1 MHKGDVIIYMLF
13 SFVVEEFSTSI
24 FIQVSRKKIKTYND
38 HCTSSVSWNLALGL
52 LGKPCRERE
61 FLQCRIGFASHSIG
75 IKGMFPDYTRKIGP
89 ALYKKQ
95 KAHLENVGKDLRA
108 IVAYKM
114 SLGGNVGS
122 KNPKTNLVGF

>member
-52 LGKPCRERE
+52 LGTLERERVSPMQNW
-61 FLQCRIGFASHSIG
+61 FCLIFHQDQGHVPRLH
-75 IKGMFPDYTRKIGP
+75 
-89 ALYKKQ
+89 
-95 KAHLENVGKDLRA
+95 
-108 IVAYKM
+108 
-114 SLGGNVGS
+114 
-122 KNPKTNLVGF
+122 

>member
-1 MHKGDVIIYMLF
+1 
-13 SFVVEEFSTSI
+13 
-24 FIQVSRKKIKTYND
+24 
-38 HCTSSVSWNLALGL
+38 
-52 LGKPCRERE
+52 
-61 FLQCRIGFASHSIG
+61 
-75 IKGMFPDYTRKIGP
+75 MFPDYTRKIGP

-108 IVAYKM
+108 IVAYKI